1 MKEIYQLVSNHL
13 FKILNKLIIVKFISV
28 EVKNPCDPYPCQ
40 NNAPCV
46 KLDDTRF
53 HCDCSQIP
61 FHGDICQYGKWSEPN
76 RDKMP
81 FLLLKVAGSFLYIVT
96 FNTFMFLQSKI
107 HVGQVR
113 VQTVVTVPM
122 WNRRMPTTLIHVSAL
137 RNTTLNMTACRVS
150 RLNLGIVICKIR
162 QDYFHKNA
170 RKNLFLETIPV
181 MWSWLELK
189 ELNDCLQWEV
199 PLWQYL
205 SFP

>member
-1 MKEIYQLVSNHL
+1 
-13 FKILNKLIIVKFISV
+13 
-28 EVKNPCDPYPCQ
+28 
-40 NNAPCV
+40 
-46 KLDDTRF
+46 
-53 HCDCSQIP
+53 
-61 FHGDICQYGKWSEPN
+61 
-76 RDKMP
+76 MP
-81 FLLLKVAGSFLYIVT
+81 FLLLKIAGSFLYIVT
-96 FNTFMFLQSKI
+96 FNTFMFLQRKI

-181 MWSWLELK
+181 M
-189 ELNDCLQWEV
+189 
-199 PLWQYL
+199 
-205 SFP
+205 